1 MSDESVHNIPEF
13 DAMALLQ
20 ARLASKG
27 TGPQSTP
34 SKGTIDPYQMMLK
47 RKDANAEEVLSP
59 VQTWP
64 EADIKRLEEFC
75 LKHGIVGFNCGRMSP
90 AAALA
95 LLKGKLG
102 VMDTPP
108 KTEGYGPNY
117 PYTMAMQKKSL
128 LHG

>member
-20 ARLASKG
+20 ARLAGKG

-34 SKGTIDPYQMMLK
+34 SKGTIDPYRMMLG
-47 RKDANAEEVLSP
+47 RKAENAAEATAPIQS
-59 VQTWP
+59 WP
-64 EADIKRLEEFC
+64 AEDIKKLEEFC

-90 AAALA
+90 AAALT

-117 PYTMAMQKKSL
+117 PYTMAMQKKTL